1 MFFVCFS
8 LRLDIHRIQD
18 QEKINSQQKSLR
30 EQEQERQWKQLQ
42 AMRARD
48 QQMQHLVIHDQKLQQ
63 GTKRDDHNGTTTIF
77 TCLSSFSVDLHVA
90 TNQDMMGGVG
100 LMASPN
106 SRPGFIA
113 PASKNRVIIAGAGA
127 VVGQTPQSPLPMSP
141 AQQQQPG
148 FQHPSMSRPVSVQI
162 PRPGQLQ
169 QQRMQ
174 SPFSPQQQHPPQS
187 PHDQFPLSPATQAN
201 NGDPFSR
208 PSSENSQQ
216 DPYLNVCNS
225 FYSFFDPRR
234 RHL

>member
-1 MFFVCFS
+1 
-8 LRLDIHRIQD
+8 
-18 QEKINSQQKSLR
+18 
-30 EQEQERQWKQLQ
+30 
-42 AMRARD
+42 
-48 QQMQHLVIHDQKLQQ
+48 
-63 GTKRDDHNGTTTIF
+63 
-77 TCLSSFSVDLHVA
+77 
-90 TNQDMMGGVG
+90 MMGGVAP
-100 LMASPN
+100 MASPN

-113 PASKNRVIIAGAGA
+113 PASKNRVIIAGGGGG

-208 PSSENSQQ
+208 PPSENSQQ
-216 DPYLNVCNS
+216 DPYLNVS
-225 FYSFFDPRR
+225 FIWFCSAGVCILASETRSTCTAYPQNVNNLRLT
-234 RHL
+234 HLVESNVLKIDFQVYREMCLHIV